1 MPPDPFVVADVMT
14 TKVVAVL
21 PGADFKE
28 IVAAMERWKVSAV
41 PVVER
46 GGRVVGVVSEAD
58 LLVKEEFHDHRLG
71 LVEQMRRLDDTAKA
85 GSRRAQDLM
94 TSPAVT
100 VPPDA
105 SLPRAARLMA
115 AHHVKRLPV
124 VDAAGTVR
132 GIVSRADLLKV
143 FLRPDDDLAAEVRSE
158 VVDPLFP
165 LSAGQIQV
173 RVDAGVVTLSGEVR
187 DRARI
192 PLAARL
198 ARAVEG
204 VVDVRCALTVP
215 DHEQP
220 QARSGVATRRRTW
233 LHRTTAVPSG
243 RSLVA
248 VPGAAAPAEPPGPYR
263 LHLFPL
269 PIPCFEAARLAS
281 ASYEE
286 EDTDS
291 RRPHG
296 ARDRGSSRE

>member
-204 VVDVRCALTVP
+204 VVDVRCALTAP

-220 QARSGVATRRRTW
+220 
-233 LHRTTAVPSG
+233 
-243 RSLVA
+243 
-248 VPGAAAPAEPPGPYR
+248 
-263 LHLFPL
+263 
-269 PIPCFEAARLAS
+269 
-281 ASYEE
+281 
-286 EDTDS
+286 
-291 RRPHG
+291 
-296 ARDRGSSRE
+296 